1 MLKINNKIQIKKK
14 LFCLILI
21 LLFSSPTFA
30 QFDNPEG
37 APSDSYAEDEI
48 AFRTSDGKLSGTASG
63 TEGQAGAGPGVAAPI
78 DDYIWVLSVLGLGL
92 AVFKMQEQKQ

>member
-21 LLFSSPTFA
+21 LLFSAPTFA

-48 AFRTSDGKLSGTASG
+48 AFRTSDGKVSDTASG
-63 TEGQAGAGPGVAAPI
+63 TEGQAGAAAPI
-78 DDYIWVLSVLGLGL
+78 DDYIWVLSLLGLGL